1 MSRIAFSTLI
11 LLIALANS
19 LMLTHAEEEAD
30 TGNPAAEAVDG
41 ALIVKKISFEGVK
54 NTPEDFF
61 AIHIQTKVGEE
72 ISPDR
77 LSEDIKNLYKNT
89 GFFSD
94 FSDAGESPIQVEVE
108 PADGGG
114 LEVIYKL
121 VESPKIESVKIVG
134 NEELKKGKIQDA
146 ITLKPSEIYSDQ
158 RRWESERAIRKVYK
172 EKGYYLAQITSD
184 ANVDRDT
191 NTIEVTFEISEG
203 ERIKIQEINFVGNSD
218 IPAKTLSK
226 KIKTRVGKNFDENL
240 LDEDMTLLRHYYQDQ
255 GYAQIDVEGYE
266 HSLTADDSGLI
277 IEISVDEGPEY
288 IIGAY
293 DIKILHAKK
302 SAFSED
308 KIRDMLDP
316 VEGEIFDRGTFQ
328 ESIEKIQKAYHDKG
342 YLLSELSPVPQFNE
356 TTGVVDIAME
366 INEGDV
372 IVIENVEIDGL
383 EKTKKNVVKRELDRV
398 NLKRGEFLDVKSL
411 RKARQKLFQ
420 MGPFIRNIDFIPT
433 PNALGEN
440 SRDLKVEVT
449 ETSRTGMFSL
459 GGGYGTEGGI
469 FGVAEIGEN
478 NLFGRA
484 YRVHLKGELGTRDR
498 HTAELRF
505 NTPWIFGTP
514 TRLNVSLYNTRRLR
528 RYYQYQSIT
537 SGDRLLDRSIY
548 SRKGGAVTVGR
559 SIAQDMDVS
568 VRFRNEY
575 THSFNPDVN
584 TFTLDL
590 SHRASLDA
598 EVVSNELKAEFKEEN
613 ALSDNA
619 SSFIRIPGREWL
631 IEDLPNDD
639 DEESTQTAK
648 KFIVRHEEEATEF
661 DVYDYGEHPYDRS
674 VRSVT
679 FFLSRDTRDYLTS
692 IYDPVSGSLNTL
704 SYEHAGGLLRAQ
716 SEFQRYTLDSTW
728 FRGTWRNHVFA
739 AHARAGYLDSRT
751 SDDYFL
757 RYERFYLGGIDT
769 VRGYEDYS
777 IYPPRRSNEL
787 YSYGGNKVFFANFEY
802 RIPLS
807 SQLTGSAFFD
817 VGQVW
822 DEDQPNIF
830 KHINLRKGAG
840 VGIRFNLLGML
851 ARAEWGYGFDRPG
864 GEKGGK
870 LHFTIGPGF

>member
-11 LLIALANS
+11 LLFALANS
-19 LMLTHAEEEAD
+19 LMLVHAEEEAD
-30 TGNPAAEAVDG
+30 TENPAAEAVDG

-184 ANVDRDT
+184 ANVDQDT
-191 NTIEVTFEISEG
+191 NTIEVAFEISEG

-240 LDEDMTLLRHYYQDQ
+240 LDEDMTFLRHYYQDQ
-255 GYAQIDVEGYE
+255 GYAQIEVEGYE

-277 IEISVDEGPEY
+277 IDISVDEGPEY

-293 DIKILHAKK
+293 EINVLHAKK
-302 SAFSED
+302 PAFSED

-316 VEGEIFDRGTFQ
+316 VEGEIFDRGMFQ

-372 IVIENVEIDGL
+372 IIIENVEIDGL

-528 RYYQYQSIT
+528 RYYHSIVYR
-537 SGDRLLDRSIY
+537 DRGLDRSVY
-548 SRKGGAVTVGR
+548 SRKGGAVTIGR

-575 THSFNPDVN
+575 THDNRGDPLFSI
-584 TFTLDL
+584 DL
-590 SHRASLDA
+590 NHQASLNSGS
-598 EVVSNELKAEFKEEN
+598 VSDELSAEFEKSGTALSEN
-613 ALSDNA
+613 AST
-619 SSFIRIPGREWL
+619 SIYSPGREWR
-631 IEDLPNDD
+631 IEDLEDGAD
-639 DEESTQTAK
+639 ATQK
-648 KFIVRHEEEATEF
+648 YVVRQEEEALNL
-661 DVYDYGEHPYDRS
+661 DVYRHGQHPFNRS

-679 FFLSRDTRDYLTS
+679 LFLSRDTRDYLTS

-704 SYEHAGGLLRAQ
+704 SYEHAGGGLLRAD
-716 SEFQRYTLDSTW
+716 SEFQRYTLDSSW

-739 AHARAGYLDSRT
+739 AHARAGYLNSRT
-751 SDDYFL
+751 NDDWFL

-777 IYPPRRSNEL
+777 IYPPPRSNEL

-802 RIPLS
+802 RIPLG

-822 DEDQPNIF
+822 DEYQPNIF
-830 KHINLRKGAG
+830 KNINLRKGAG

>member
-1 MSRIAFSTLI
+1 MSRTAFSTLI
-11 LLIALANS
+11 LLFALANS
-19 LMLTHAEEEAD
+19 LMPTHAEEAANTE
-30 TGNPAAEAVDG
+30 NPAAEAAGAVDG

-61 AIHIQTKVGEE
+61 ALHIQTKVGEE

-121 VESPKIESVKIVG
+121 IESPKIESVKIVG

-226 KIKTRVGKNFDENL
+226 KIKTRVGKHFDENL

-255 GYAQIDVEGYE
+255 GYAQIDVEGFE
-266 HSLTADDSGLI
+266 HNLTADNSGLV

-302 SAFSED
+302 PAFSED

-316 VEGEIFDRGTFQ
+316 VEGEIFDRGRFQ

-356 TTGVVDIAME
+356 TTGVVDIAMD

-372 IVIENVEIDGL
+372 IIIENVEIDGL
-383 EKTKKNVVKRELDRV
+383 EKTKTNVVKRELDRV

-433 PNALGEN
+433 PNASGEN

-528 RYYQYQSIT
+528 RYYFNFY
-537 SGDRLLDRSIY
+537 DRNSDRSVY
-548 SRKGGAVTVGR
+548 SRKGGAVTIGR
-559 SIAQDMDVS
+559 SIAQDMDLS

-575 THSFNPDVN
+575 THDNRGDPLFSI
-584 TFTLDL
+584 DL
-590 SHRASLDA
+590 NHQASLNSGS
-598 EVVSNELKAEFKEEN
+598 VSDKLSAEFEKSGN
-613 ALSDNA
+613 ALSENA
-619 SSFIRIPGREWL
+619 STSIYSPDREWR
-631 IEDLPNDD
+631 IEDLEDGAD
-639 DEESTQTAK
+639 ATQ
-648 KFIVRHEEEATEF
+648 KFVIRQEEEALNL
-661 DVYDYGEHPYDRS
+661 DVYRHGQHPFNRS

-679 FFLSRDTRDYLTS
+679 LFLSRDTRDYLTS

-704 SYEHAGGLLRAQ
+704 SYEHAGGLLRAD
-716 SEFQRYTLDSTW
+716 SEFQRYTLDSSW

-739 AHARAGYLDSRT
+739 AHARAGYLNSRT
-751 SDDYFL
+751 NDDWFL

-777 IYPPRRSNEL
+777 IYPPPRGNEL

-802 RIPLS
+802 RIPLG

-822 DEDQPNIF
+822 DEYQPNIF

>member
-1 MSRIAFSTLI
+1 MSRIALSTLI
-11 LLIALANS
+11 LLFALANS
-19 LMLTHAEEEAD
+19 LMLARAEEAANTE
-30 TGNPAAEAVDG
+30 NPAADTVDQ
-41 ALIVKKISFEGVK
+41 ALIVKKITFEGIK
-54 NTPEDFF
+54 NAPEEFF
-61 AIHIQTKVGEE
+61 EIHIQTKVGEE

-108 PADGGG
+108 PAEGGG

-121 VESPKIESVKIVG
+121 IESPKIESVKIIG
-134 NEELKKGKIQDA
+134 NEKLKTGKIKDA

-158 RRWESERAIRKVYK
+158 RRWESERAILKVYK
-172 EKGYYLAQITSD
+172 EKGYYLAAIQSD

-203 ERIKIQEINFVGNSD
+203 ERIKIQEINFVGNND
-218 IPAKTLSK
+218 ISAKTLGK
-226 KIKTRVGKNFDENL
+226 KIKTRVGKNFDEHL
-240 LDEDMTLLRHYYQDQ
+240 LDEDTILLRHYYQDQ
-255 GYAQIDVEGYE
+255 GYAQIEVEGYE
-266 HSLTADDSGLI
+266 HRLTDDNTGLI
-277 IEISVDEGPEY
+277 IDISVDEGPEY

-302 SAFSED
+302 PAFSEK

-316 VEGEIFDRGTFQ
+316 VEGEIFDRGVFQ
-328 ESIEKIQKAYHDKG
+328 ESIEKIQKDYHDKG

-356 TTGVVDIAME
+356 TEGIVDITLN

-372 IVIENVEIDGL
+372 IVIEKVEIDGL
-383 EKTKKNVVKRELDRV
+383 EKTKRNVVKRELDRV

-440 SRDLKVEVT
+440 SRDLKVEIT

-469 FGVAEIGEN
+469 FGIAEIGEN

-484 YRVHLKGELGTRDR
+484 YRVHLKGELGTRNR

-505 NTPWIFGTP
+505 NTPWVFGTP
-514 TRLNVSLYNTRRLR
+514 TRLNVNLYNTRRLR
-528 RYYQYQSIT
+528 RYYHSIVYR
-537 SGDRLLDRSIY
+537 DRGLDRSVY

-575 THSFNPDVN
+575 THDNRGDPLFSINLN
-584 TFTLDL
+584 
-590 SHRASLDA
+590 HQASLDSG
-598 EVVSNELKAEFKEEN
+598 VDDVSKELREEFEKSGN
-613 ALSDNA
+613 ALSENA
-619 SSFIRIPGREWL
+619 SAWIYEPGSEWRIQDLEDDADATQKFVIRQ
-631 IEDLPNDD
+631 EDEGSNL
-639 DEESTQTAK
+639 
-648 KFIVRHEEEATEF
+648 
-661 DVYDYGEHPYDRS
+661 DVYRYGQHPFNRS
-674 VRSVT
+674 VRSIT

-704 SYEHAGGLLRAQ
+704 SYEHAGGLLRAD
-716 SEFQRYTLDSTW
+716 SEFQRYTLDSSW
-728 FRGTWRNHVFA
+728 FLGTWRNHVFA
-739 AHARAGYLDSRT
+739 AHARAGYLNSRIADR
-751 SDDYFL
+751 SFL

-769 VRGYEDYS
+769 VRGYENYS
-777 IYPPRRSNEL
+777 IYPPLRKNEL
-787 YSYGGNKVFFANFEY
+787 YSSGGNKVFFANFEY
-802 RIPLS
+802 RIPLGT
-807 SQLTGSAFFD
+807 QLTGSAFFD
-817 VGQVW
+817 IGQVW
-822 DEDQPNIF
+822 DEDQSNIF
-830 KHINLRKGAG
+830 KDINLRKGAG

>member
-11 LLIALANS
+11 LLFALANS
-19 LMLTHAEEEAD
+19 LMLAYAEEEAD
-30 TGNPAAEAVDG
+30 TENPAAEAVDG

-184 ANVDRDT
+184 ANVDQDT

-255 GYAQIDVEGYE
+255 GYAQIEVEGYE

-277 IEISVDEGPEY
+277 IDISVDEGPEY

-293 DIKILHAKK
+293 EINVLHAKK
-302 SAFSED
+302 PAFSED

-372 IVIENVEIDGL
+372 IIIENVEIDGL

-528 RYYQYQSIT
+528 RYYHSIVYR
-537 SGDRLLDRSIY
+537 DRGLDRSVY
-548 SRKGGAVTVGR
+548 SRKGGAVTIGR

-575 THSFNPDVN
+575 THDNRGDPLFSI
-584 TFTLDL
+584 DL
-590 SHRASLDA
+590 NHQASLNSGS
-598 EVVSNELKAEFKEEN
+598 VSDELSAAFEKSGTALSEN
-613 ALSDNA
+613 AST
-619 SSFIRIPGREWL
+619 SIYSPGREWR
-631 IEDLPNDD
+631 IEDLEDGAD
-639 DEESTQTAK
+639 ATQK
-648 KFIVRHEEEATEF
+648 YVIRQEEEALNL
-661 DVYDYGEHPYDRS
+661 DVYRHGQHPFNRS

-679 FFLSRDTRDYLTS
+679 LFLSRDTRDYLTS

-704 SYEHAGGLLRAQ
+704 SYEHAGGGLLRAD
-716 SEFQRYTLDSTW
+716 SEFQRYTLDSSW

-739 AHARAGYLDSRT
+739 AHARAGYLNSRT
-751 SDDYFL
+751 NDDWFL

-777 IYPPRRSNEL
+777 IYPPPRSNEL

-802 RIPLS
+802 RIPLG

-822 DEDQPNIF
+822 DEYQPNIF
-830 KHINLRKGAG
+830 KNINLRKGAG

>member
-30 TGNPAAEAVDG
+30 TENPAAKAVDG

-528 RYYQYQSIT
+528 RYYHSIVYR
-537 SGDRLLDRSIY
+537 DRGLDRSVY
-548 SRKGGAVTVGR
+548 SRKGGAVTIGR

-575 THSFNPDVN
+575 THDNRGDPLFSI
-584 TFTLDL
+584 DL
-590 SHRASLDA
+590 NHQASLNSGS
-598 EVVSNELKAEFKEEN
+598 VSDELSAEFEKSGTALSEN
-613 ALSDNA
+613 AST
-619 SSFIRIPGREWL
+619 SIYSPGREWR
-631 IEDLPNDD
+631 IEDLEDGAD
-639 DEESTQTAK
+639 ATQK
-648 KFIVRHEEEATEF
+648 YVIRQEEEALNL
-661 DVYDYGEHPYDRS
+661 DVYRHGQHPFNRS

-679 FFLSRDTRDYLTS
+679 LFLSRDTRDYLTS

-704 SYEHAGGLLRAQ
+704 SYEHAGGGLLRAD
-716 SEFQRYTLDSTW
+716 SEFQRYTLDSSW

-739 AHARAGYLDSRT
+739 AHARAGYLNSRT
-751 SDDYFL
+751 NDDWFL

-777 IYPPRRSNEL
+777 IYPPPRSNEL

-802 RIPLS
+802 RIPLG

-822 DEDQPNIF
+822 DEYQPNIF
-830 KHINLRKGAG
+830 KNINLRKGAG

>member
-1 MSRIAFSTLI
+1 MSRTAFSTLI
-11 LLIALANS
+11 LLFALANS
-19 LMLTHAEEEAD
+19 LMPAHAEEATNTE
-30 TGNPAAEAVDG
+30 NPAAEAAEAVDS

-61 AIHIQTKVGEE
+61 ALHIQTKVGEE

-121 VESPKIESVKIVG
+121 IESPKIESVKIVG

-146 ITLKPSEIYSDQ
+146 VTLKPSEIYSDQ

-226 KIKTRVGKNFDENL
+226 KIKTRVGKHFDENL

-255 GYAQIDVEGYE
+255 GYAQIDVEGFE
-266 HSLTADDSGLI
+266 HNLTADNSGLVI
-277 IEISVDEGPEY
+277 DISVDEGPEY

-302 SAFSED
+302 PAFSED

-316 VEGEIFDRGTFQ
+316 VEGEIFDRGRFQ

-356 TTGVVDIAME
+356 TTGVVDIAMD

-372 IVIENVEIDGL
+372 IIIENVEIDGL
-383 EKTKKNVVKRELDRV
+383 EKTKTNVVKRELDRV

-433 PNALGEN
+433 PNTSGEN

-528 RYYQYQSIT
+528 RYYFNFY
-537 SGDRLLDRSIY
+537 DRNSDRSVY
-548 SRKGGAVTVGR
+548 SRKGGAVTIGR
-559 SIAQDMDVS
+559 SIAQDMDLS

-575 THSFNPDVN
+575 THDNRGDPLFSI
-584 TFTLDL
+584 DL
-590 SHRASLDA
+590 NHQASLNSGS
-598 EVVSNELKAEFKEEN
+598 VSDELSAEFEKSGT
-613 ALSDNA
+613 ALSANA
-619 SSFIRIPGREWL
+619 TTSIYSPDREWR
-631 IEDLPNDD
+631 IEDLEDGAD
-639 DEESTQTAK
+639 ATQ
-648 KFIVRHEEEATEF
+648 KFVIRQEEEALNL
-661 DVYDYGEHPYDRS
+661 DVYRHGQHPFNRS

-679 FFLSRDTRDYLTS
+679 LFLSRDTRDYLTS

-704 SYEHAGGLLRAQ
+704 SYEHAGGLLRAD
-716 SEFQRYTLDSTW
+716 SEFQRYTLDSSW

-739 AHARAGYLDSRT
+739 AHARAGYLNSRT
-751 SDDYFL
+751 NDDWFL

-777 IYPPRRSNEL
+777 IYPPPRGNEL

-802 RIPLS
+802 RIPLG

-822 DEDQPNIF
+822 DEYQPNIF

>member
-11 LLIALANS
+11 LLFALANS
-19 LMLTHAEEEAD
+19 LMLAHAEEEAD
-30 TGNPAAEAVDG
+30 TENPAAEAVDG

-184 ANVDRDT
+184 ANVDQDT
-191 NTIEVTFEISEG
+191 NTIEVTFEINEG

-255 GYAQIDVEGYE
+255 GYAQIEVEGYE

-277 IEISVDEGPEY
+277 IDISVDEGPEY

-293 DIKILHAKK
+293 EINVLHAKK
-302 SAFSED
+302 PAFSED

-528 RYYQYQSIT
+528 RYYHSIVYR
-537 SGDRLLDRSIY
+537 DRGLDRSVY
-548 SRKGGAVTVGR
+548 SRKGGAVTIGR

-575 THSFNPDVN
+575 THDNRGDPLFSI
-584 TFTLDL
+584 DL
-590 SHRASLDA
+590 NHQASLNSGS
-598 EVVSNELKAEFKEEN
+598 VSDELSAEFEKSGTALSEN
-613 ALSDNA
+613 AST
-619 SSFIRIPGREWL
+619 SIYSPGREWR
-631 IEDLPNDD
+631 IEDLEDGAD
-639 DEESTQTAK
+639 ATQK
-648 KFIVRHEEEATEF
+648 YVIRQEEEALNL
-661 DVYDYGEHPYDRS
+661 DVYRHGQHPFNRS

-679 FFLSRDTRDYLTS
+679 LFLSRDTRDYLTS

-704 SYEHAGGLLRAQ
+704 SYEHAGGGLLRAD
-716 SEFQRYTLDSTW
+716 SEFQRYTLDSSW

-739 AHARAGYLDSRT
+739 AHARAGYLNSRT
-751 SDDYFL
+751 NDDWFL

-777 IYPPRRSNEL
+777 IYPPPRSNEL

-802 RIPLS
+802 RIPLG

-822 DEDQPNIF
+822 DEYQPNIF
-830 KHINLRKGAG
+830 KNINLRKGAG

>member
-11 LLIALANS
+11 LLIIALANS
-19 LMLTHAEEEAD
+19 LMLAHAEEAD
-30 TGNPAAEAVDG
+30 TENPAAEAVDS

-240 LDEDMTLLRHYYQDQ
+240 LDEDLTLLRHYYQDQ

-528 RYYQYQSIT
+528 RYYHSIVYR
-537 SGDRLLDRSIY
+537 DRGLDRSVY
-548 SRKGGAVTVGR
+548 SRKGGAVTIGR

-575 THSFNPDVN
+575 THDNRGDPLFSI
-584 TFTLDL
+584 DL
-590 SHRASLDA
+590 NHQASLNSGS
-598 EVVSNELKAEFKEEN
+598 VSDELSAEFEN
-613 ALSDNA
+613 SGTALSGNA
-619 SSFIRIPGREWL
+619 STSIYSPGREWR
-631 IEDLPNDD
+631 IEDLEDGAD
-639 DEESTQTAK
+639 ATQK
-648 KFIVRHEEEATEF
+648 
-661 DVYDYGEHPYDRS
+661 
-674 VRSVT
+674 
-679 FFLSRDTRDYLTS
+679 
-692 IYDPVSGSLNTL
+692 
-704 SYEHAGGLLRAQ
+704 
-716 SEFQRYTLDSTW
+716 
-728 FRGTWRNHVFA
+728 
-739 AHARAGYLDSRT
+739 
-751 SDDYFL
+751 
-757 RYERFYLGGIDT
+757 
-769 VRGYEDYS
+769 
-777 IYPPRRSNEL
+777 
-787 YSYGGNKVFFANFEY
+787 
-802 RIPLS
+802 
-807 SQLTGSAFFD
+807 
-817 VGQVW
+817 
-822 DEDQPNIF
+822 
-830 KHINLRKGAG
+830 
-840 VGIRFNLLGML
+840 
-851 ARAEWGYGFDRPG
+851 
-864 GEKGGK
+864 
-870 LHFTIGPGF
+870 

>member
-1 MSRIAFSTLI
+1 MSRTAFSTLI

-30 TGNPAAEAVDG
+30 TENPAAEAVDS

-528 RYYQYQSIT
+528 RYYHSIVYR
-537 SGDRLLDRSIY
+537 DRGLDRSVY
-548 SRKGGAVTVGR
+548 SRKGGAVTIGR

-575 THSFNPDVN
+575 THDNRGDPLFSI
-584 TFTLDL
+584 DL
-590 SHRASLDA
+590 NHQASLNSGS
-598 EVVSNELKAEFKEEN
+598 VSDELSAEFEKSGT
-613 ALSDNA
+613 ALSGNA
-619 SSFIRIPGREWL
+619 STSIYSPGREWR
-631 IEDLPNDD
+631 IEDLEDGAD
-639 DEESTQTAK
+639 ATQK
-648 KFIVRHEEEATEF
+648 YVIRQEEEALNL
-661 DVYDYGEHPYDRS
+661 DVYRHGQHPFNRS

-679 FFLSRDTRDYLTS
+679 LFLSRDTRDYLTS

-704 SYEHAGGLLRAQ
+704 SYEHAGGGLLRAD
-716 SEFQRYTLDSTW
+716 SEFQRYTLDSSW

-739 AHARAGYLDSRT
+739 AHARAGYLNSRT
-751 SDDYFL
+751 NDDWFL

-777 IYPPRRSNEL
+777 IYPPPRSNEL

-802 RIPLS
+802 RIPLG

-822 DEDQPNIF
+822 DEYQPNIF
-830 KHINLRKGAG
+830 KNINLRKGAG

>member
-11 LLIALANS
+11 LLFALVNS
-19 LMLTHAEEEAD
+19 LTLARAEETTNTETPAAD
-30 TGNPAAEAVDG
+30 TVDQ
-41 ALIVKKISFEGVK
+41 ALIVKKITFEGIK

-61 AIHIQTKVGEE
+61 EIHIQTKVGEE

-94 FSDAGESPIQVEVE
+94 FSDTGESPIKVEVE
-108 PADGGG
+108 SAEGGG
-114 LEVIYKL
+114 LEIIYKL
-121 VESPKIESVKIVG
+121 IESPKIESVKIIG
-134 NEELKKGKIQDA
+134 NEKLKTGKIKEA

-158 RRWESERAIRKVYK
+158 RRWESERAILKVYK
-172 EKGYYLAQITSD
+172 EKGYYLATIESD
-184 ANVDRDT
+184 TNIDRDT
-191 NTIEVTFEISEG
+191 DTIEVTFEISEG

-218 IPAKTLSK
+218 IPANTLGK
-226 KIKTRVGKNFDENL
+226 KIKTRVGKNFDEHL
-240 LDEDMTLLRHYYQDQ
+240 LNEDMILLRHYYQDQ
-255 GYAQIDVEGYE
+255 GYAQIEVEGHE
-266 HSLTADDSGLI
+266 HRLTDDNTGLI
-277 IEISVDEGPEY
+277 IDIAVDEGPEY
-288 IIGAY
+288 IIGSY

-302 SAFSED
+302 PAFSEK

-316 VEGEIFDRGTFQ
+316 VEGEIFDRGVFQ

-342 YLLSELSPVPQFNE
+342 YLLSELSPVPHFNE
-356 TTGVVDIAME
+356 TAGIVDIALN

-372 IVIENVEIDGL
+372 IIIEKVEIDGL
-383 EKTKKNVVKRELDRV
+383 EKTKENVIQRELDRV
-398 NLKRGEFLDVKSL
+398 NLKTGEFLDVKSL

-420 MGPFIRNIDFIPT
+420 MGPFIRNVDFIPT
-433 PNALGEN
+433 PNGSGEN
-440 SRDLKVEVT
+440 SRDLKVEIA

-514 TRLNVSLYNTRRLR
+514 TRLNLSLYNTRRLR
-528 RYYQYQSIT
+528 RYYHSIIYR
-537 SGDRLLDRSIY
+537 DRGLDRSIY

-559 SIAQDMDVS
+559 SIAQDIEVS

-584 TFTLDL
+584 TFSLDL
-590 SHRASLDA
+590 SHRASLD
-598 EVVSNELKAEFKEEN
+598 EGVVSNELKAAFKEETEEN
-613 ALSDNA
+613 ALSENA
-619 SSFIRIPGREWL
+619 SSSIRIPGREWL
-631 IEDLPNDD
+631 IEDLPGDD
-639 DEESTQTAK
+639 DTESAQTAK
-648 KFIVRHEEEATEF
+648 KFIVRHEEEAPEF
-661 DVYDYGEHPYDRS
+661 FNVYDFGEHPYDRS

-704 SYEHAGGLLRAQ
+704 SYEHAGGFLRAD
-716 SEFQRYTLDSTW
+716 SDFQRYTFDTSW
-728 FRGTWRNHVFA
+728 FLRTWRNHVFA
-739 AHARAGYLDSRT
+739 AHARAGYLNSRIR
-751 SDDYFL
+751 DDYFL
-757 RYERFYLGGIDT
+757 RYERFLLGGIDT
-769 VRGYEDYS
+769 VRGYDDYTIWPS
-777 IYPPRRSNEL
+777 SGNYF
-787 YSYGGNKVFFANFEY
+787 GGNKVFFANFEY
-802 RIPLS
+802 RIPLG
-807 SQLTGSAFFD
+807 SQLSGSAFFD
-817 VGQVW
+817 IGQVW
-822 DEDQPNIF
+822 DELEPNIF
-830 KHINLRKGAG
+830 KDINLRKGAG

>member
-1 MSRIAFSTLI
+1 MSRTAFNTLI
-11 LLIALANS
+11 LLFALANS
-19 LMLTHAEEEAD
+19 LMLTHAEEAANTE
-30 TGNPAAEAVDG
+30 NPAAEAVDG

-94 FSDAGESPIQVEVE
+94 FSDEGKSPIQIEVE

-121 VESPKIESVKIVG
+121 IESPKIESVKIVG

-184 ANVDRDT
+184 ANVDQDT

-218 IPAKTLSK
+218 LPAKTLSK
-226 KIKTRVGKNFDENL
+226 KIKTRVGKHFDENL

-266 HSLTADDSGLI
+266 HNLTADNSGLI

-293 DIKILHAKK
+293 DINILHAKK
-302 SAFSED
+302 PAFSED

-316 VEGEIFDRGTFQ
+316 VEGEIFDRGRFQ

-356 TTGVVDIAME
+356 TTGVVDIAMDM
-366 INEGDV
+366 NEGDV
-372 IVIENVEIDGL
+372 IIIENVEIDGL

-398 NLKRGEFLDVKSL
+398 NLKSGEFLDVKSL

-433 PNALGEN
+433 PNASGEN

-459 GGGYGTEGGI
+459 GGGYGTEGGV

-528 RYYQYQSIT
+528 RYYHSIVYR
-537 SGDRLLDRSIY
+537 DRGLDRSVY
-548 SRKGGAVTVGR
+548 SRKGGAITIGR
-559 SIAQDMDVS
+559 SIAQDMDLS

-575 THSFNPDVN
+575 THDNRGDPLFSI
-584 TFTLDL
+584 DL
-590 SHRASLDA
+590 NHQASLNSGS
-598 EVVSNELKAEFKEEN
+598 VSDELSAEFEKSGA
-613 ALSDNA
+613 ALSKNA
-619 SSFIRIPGREWL
+619 STSIYSPDREWR
-631 IEDLPNDD
+631 IEDLEDGAD
-639 DEESTQTAK
+639 ATQ
-648 KFIVRHEEEATEF
+648 KFVIRQEEEALNL
-661 DVYDYGEHPYDRS
+661 DVYRHGQHPFNRS

-679 FFLSRDTRDYLTS
+679 LLLSRDTRDYLTS

-704 SYEHAGGLLRAQ
+704 SYEHAGGLLRAD
-716 SEFQRYTLDSTW
+716 SEFQRYTFDSSW

-739 AHARAGYLDSRT
+739 AHARAGYLNSRT
-751 SDDYFL
+751 NDDWFL

-777 IYPPRRSNEL
+777 IYPPPRSNEL

-802 RIPLS
+802 RIPLG

-822 DEDQPNIF
+822 DEYQPNIF
-830 KHINLRKGAG
+830 KNINLRKGAG

>member
-11 LLIALANS
+11 LLFALANS
-19 LMLTHAEEEAD
+19 LMLAHAEEEAD
-30 TGNPAAEAVDG
+30 TENPAAEAVDG

-184 ANVDRDT
+184 ANVDQDT

-255 GYAQIDVEGYE
+255 GYAQIEVEGYE

-277 IEISVDEGPEY
+277 IDISVDEGPEY

-293 DIKILHAKK
+293 EINVLHAKK
-302 SAFSED
+302 PAFSED

-372 IVIENVEIDGL
+372 IIIENVEIDGL

-528 RYYQYQSIT
+528 RYYHSIVYR
-537 SGDRLLDRSIY
+537 DRGLDRSVY
-548 SRKGGAVTVGR
+548 SRKGGAVTIGR

-575 THSFNPDVN
+575 THDNRGDPLFSI
-584 TFTLDL
+584 DL
-590 SHRASLDA
+590 NHQASLNSGS
-598 EVVSNELKAEFKEEN
+598 VSDELSAAFEKSGTALSEN
-613 ALSDNA
+613 AST
-619 SSFIRIPGREWL
+619 SIYSPGREWR
-631 IEDLPNDD
+631 IEDLEDGAD
-639 DEESTQTAK
+639 ATQK
-648 KFIVRHEEEATEF
+648 YVIRQEEEALNL
-661 DVYDYGEHPYDRS
+661 DVYRHGQHPFNRS

-679 FFLSRDTRDYLTS
+679 LFLSRDTRDYLTS

-704 SYEHAGGLLRAQ
+704 SYEHAGGGLLRAD
-716 SEFQRYTLDSTW
+716 SEFQRYTLDSSW

-739 AHARAGYLDSRT
+739 AHARAGYLNSRT
-751 SDDYFL
+751 NDDWFL

-777 IYPPRRSNEL
+777 IYPPPRSNEL

-802 RIPLS
+802 RIPLG

-822 DEDQPNIF
+822 DEYQPNIF
-830 KHINLRKGAG
+830 KNINLRKGAG

>member
-1 MSRIAFSTLI
+1 MSRIEFSTLI

-19 LMLTHAEEEAD
+19 LMLAHAEEEAD
-30 TGNPAAEAVDG
+30 TENPAAKAVDG

-240 LDEDMTLLRHYYQDQ
+240 LSEDMTLLRHYYQDQ
-255 GYAQIDVEGYE
+255 GYAQIDVKGYE
-266 HSLTADDSGLI
+266 HSLTVDDSGLI

-528 RYYQYQSIT
+528 RYYHSNVYR
-537 SGDRLLDRSIY
+537 DRGLDRSVY

-568 VRFRNEY
+568 VRLRNEY
-575 THSFNPDVN
+575 THDNRGDPLFSI
-584 TFTLDL
+584 DL
-590 SHRASLDA
+590 NHQASLNSGS
-598 EVVSNELKAEFKEEN
+598 VSDELSAEFEKSGSALSEN
-613 ALSDNA
+613 AST
-619 SSFIRIPGREWL
+619 SIYSPGREWRITDL
-631 IEDLPNDD
+631 EDGADV
-639 DEESTQTAK
+639 TQK
-648 KFIVRHEEEATEF
+648 YVVRQEEEALNL
-661 DVYDYGEHPYDRS
+661 DVYRRGQHPFNRS

-679 FFLSRDTRDYLTS
+679 LFLSRDTRDYLTS

-704 SYEHAGGLLRAQ
+704 SYEHAGGGLLRAD
-716 SEFQRYTLDSTW
+716 SDFQRYTLDSSW

-739 AHARAGYLDSRT
+739 AHARAGYLNSRT
-751 SDDYFL
+751 NDDWFL
-757 RYERFYLGGIDT
+757 SYERFYLGGIDT
-769 VRGYEDYS
+769 VRGYEDRS
-777 IYPPRRSNEL
+777 IYPPLRSNEF

-802 RIPLS
+802 RIPLG

-822 DEDQPNIF
+822 DEYQPNIF
-830 KHINLRKGAG
+830 KNINLRKGAG

>member
-30 TGNPAAEAVDG
+30 TENPAAEAVDG

-226 KIKTRVGKNFDENL
+226 KIKTRVGKHFDENL

-528 RYYQYQSIT
+528 RYYHSIVYR
-537 SGDRLLDRSIY
+537 DRGLDRSVY
-548 SRKGGAVTVGR
+548 SRKGGAVTIGR

-575 THSFNPDVN
+575 THDNRGDPLFSI
-584 TFTLDL
+584 DL
-590 SHRASLDA
+590 NHQASLNSGS
-598 EVVSNELKAEFKEEN
+598 VSDELSAEFEKSGTALSEN
-613 ALSDNA
+613 AST
-619 SSFIRIPGREWL
+619 SIYSPGREWR
-631 IEDLPNDD
+631 IEDLEDGAD
-639 DEESTQTAK
+639 ATQK
-648 KFIVRHEEEATEF
+648 YVIRQEEEALNL
-661 DVYDYGEHPYDRS
+661 DVYRHGQHPFNRS

-679 FFLSRDTRDYLTS
+679 LFLSRDTRDYLTS

-704 SYEHAGGLLRAQ
+704 SYEHAGGGLLRAD
-716 SEFQRYTLDSTW
+716 SEFQRYTLDSSW

-739 AHARAGYLDSRT
+739 AHARAGYLNSRT
-751 SDDYFL
+751 NDDWFL

-777 IYPPRRSNEL
+777 IYPPPRSNEL

-802 RIPLS
+802 RIPLG

-822 DEDQPNIF
+822 DEYQPNIF
-830 KHINLRKGAG
+830 KNINLRKGAG

>member
-11 LLIALANS
+11 LLFALANS
-19 LMLTHAEEEAD
+19 LMLAHAEEEAD
-30 TGNPAAEAVDG
+30 TENPAAEAVDG

-184 ANVDRDT
+184 ANVDQDT
-191 NTIEVTFEISEG
+191 NTIEVTFEINEG

-255 GYAQIDVEGYE
+255 GYAQIEVEGYE

-277 IEISVDEGPEY
+277 IDISVDEGPEY

-293 DIKILHAKK
+293 EINVLHAKK
-302 SAFSED
+302 PAFSED

-528 RYYQYQSIT
+528 RYYHSIVYR
-537 SGDRLLDRSIY
+537 DRGLDRSVY
-548 SRKGGAVTVGR
+548 SRKGGAVTIGR

-575 THSFNPDVN
+575 THDNRGDPLFSI
-584 TFTLDL
+584 DL
-590 SHRASLDA
+590 NHQASLNSGS
-598 EVVSNELKAEFKEEN
+598 VSDELSAEFEKSGTALSEN
-613 ALSDNA
+613 AST
-619 SSFIRIPGREWL
+619 SIYSPGREWR
-631 IEDLPNDD
+631 IEDLEDGAD
-639 DEESTQTAK
+639 ATQK
-648 KFIVRHEEEATEF
+648 YVIRQEEEALNL
-661 DVYDYGEHPYDRS
+661 DVYRHGQHPFNRS

-679 FFLSRDTRDYLTS
+679 LFLSRDTRDYLTS

-704 SYEHAGGLLRAQ
+704 SNEHAGGGLLRAD
-716 SEFQRYTLDSTW
+716 SEFQRYTLDSSW

-739 AHARAGYLDSRT
+739 AHARAGYLNSRT
-751 SDDYFL
+751 NDDWFL

-777 IYPPRRSNEL
+777 IYPPPRSNEL

-802 RIPLS
+802 RIPLG

-822 DEDQPNIF
+822 DEYQPNIF
-830 KHINLRKGAG
+830 KNINLRKGAG

>member
-1 MSRIAFSTLI
+1 MSRTAFSTLI
-11 LLIALANS
+11 LLFALANS
-19 LMLTHAEEEAD
+19 LMPAHAEEAANTE
-30 TGNPAAEAVDG
+30 NPAAEAAGAVDG

-61 AIHIQTKVGEE
+61 ALHIQTKVGEE

-121 VESPKIESVKIVG
+121 IESPKIESVKIVG

-226 KIKTRVGKNFDENL
+226 KIKTRVGKHFDENL

-255 GYAQIDVEGYE
+255 GYAQIDVEGFE
-266 HSLTADDSGLI
+266 HNLTADNSGLVI
-277 IEISVDEGPEY
+277 DISVDEGPEY

-302 SAFSED
+302 PAFSED

-316 VEGEIFDRGTFQ
+316 VEGEIFDRGRFQ

-356 TTGVVDIAME
+356 TTGVVDIAMD

-372 IVIENVEIDGL
+372 IIIENVEIDGL
-383 EKTKKNVVKRELDRV
+383 EKTKTNVVKRELDRV

-433 PNALGEN
+433 PNASGEN

-528 RYYQYQSIT
+528 RYYFNFY
-537 SGDRLLDRSIY
+537 DRNSDRSVY
-548 SRKGGAVTVGR
+548 SRKGGAVTIGR
-559 SIAQDMDVS
+559 SIAQDMDLS

-575 THSFNPDVN
+575 THDNRGDPLFSI
-584 TFTLDL
+584 DL
-590 SHRASLDA
+590 NHQASLNSGS
-598 EVVSNELKAEFKEEN
+598 VSDELSAEFEKSGN
-613 ALSDNA
+613 ALSENA
-619 SSFIRIPGREWL
+619 STSIYSPDREWR
-631 IEDLPNDD
+631 IEDLEDGAD
-639 DEESTQTAK
+639 ATQ
-648 KFIVRHEEEATEF
+648 KFVIRQEEEALNL
-661 DVYDYGEHPYDRS
+661 DVYRHGQHPFNRS

-679 FFLSRDTRDYLTS
+679 LFLSRDTRDYLTS

-704 SYEHAGGLLRAQ
+704 SYEHAGGLLRAD
-716 SEFQRYTLDSTW
+716 SEFQRYTLDSSW

-739 AHARAGYLDSRT
+739 AHARAGYLNSRT
-751 SDDYFL
+751 NDDWFL

-777 IYPPRRSNEL
+777 IYPPPRGNEL

-802 RIPLS
+802 RIPLG

-822 DEDQPNIF
+822 DEYQPNIF

>member
-1 MSRIAFSTLI
+1 MFRIAFSTLI
-11 LLIALANS
+11 LLFALANS
-19 LMLTHAEEEAD
+19 LMLAYAEEEAD
-30 TGNPAAEAVDG
+30 TENPAAEAVDG

-184 ANVDRDT
+184 ANVDQDT

-255 GYAQIDVEGYE
+255 GYAQIEVEGYE

-277 IEISVDEGPEY
+277 IDISVDEGPEY

-293 DIKILHAKK
+293 EINVLHAKK
-302 SAFSED
+302 PAFSED

-372 IVIENVEIDGL
+372 IIIENVEIDGL

-528 RYYQYQSIT
+528 RYYHSIVYR
-537 SGDRLLDRSIY
+537 DRGLDRSVY
-548 SRKGGAVTVGR
+548 SRKGGAVTIGR

-575 THSFNPDVN
+575 THDNRGDPLFSI
-584 TFTLDL
+584 DL
-590 SHRASLDA
+590 NHQASLNSSS
-598 EVVSNELKAEFKEEN
+598 VSDELSAAFEKSGTALSEN
-613 ALSDNA
+613 AST
-619 SSFIRIPGREWL
+619 SIYSPGREWR
-631 IEDLPNDD
+631 IEDLEDGAD
-639 DEESTQTAK
+639 ATQK
-648 KFIVRHEEEATEF
+648 YVIRQEEEALNL
-661 DVYDYGEHPYDRS
+661 DVYRHGQHPFNRS

-679 FFLSRDTRDYLTS
+679 LFLSRDTRDYLTS

-704 SYEHAGGLLRAQ
+704 SYEHAGGGLLRAD
-716 SEFQRYTLDSTW
+716 SEFQRYTLDSSW

-739 AHARAGYLDSRT
+739 AHARAGYLNSRT
-751 SDDYFL
+751 NDDWFL

-777 IYPPRRSNEL
+777 IYPPPRSNEL

-802 RIPLS
+802 RIPLG

-822 DEDQPNIF
+822 DEYQPNIF
-830 KHINLRKGAG
+830 KNINLRKGAG

>member
-1 MSRIAFSTLI
+1 
-11 LLIALANS
+11 
-19 LMLTHAEEEAD
+19 
-30 TGNPAAEAVDG
+30 
-41 ALIVKKISFEGVK
+41 
-54 NTPEDFF
+54 
-61 AIHIQTKVGEE
+61 
-72 ISPDR
+72 
-77 LSEDIKNLYKNT
+77 
-89 GFFSD
+89 
-94 FSDAGESPIQVEVE
+94 
-108 PADGGG
+108 
-114 LEVIYKL
+114 
-121 VESPKIESVKIVG
+121 
-134 NEELKKGKIQDA
+134 
-146 ITLKPSEIYSDQ
+146 
-158 RRWESERAIRKVYK
+158 
-172 EKGYYLAQITSD
+172 
-184 ANVDRDT
+184 
-191 NTIEVTFEISEG
+191 
-203 ERIKIQEINFVGNSD
+203 
-218 IPAKTLSK
+218 
-226 KIKTRVGKNFDENL
+226 
-240 LDEDMTLLRHYYQDQ
+240 MTLLRHYYQDQ
-255 GYAQIDVEGYE
+255 GYAQIDVEGFE
-266 HSLTADDSGLI
+266 HNLTADNSGLVI
-277 IEISVDEGPEY
+277 DISVDEGPEY

-302 SAFSED
+302 PAFSED

-316 VEGEIFDRGTFQ
+316 VEGEIFDRGRFQ

-356 TTGVVDIAME
+356 TTGVVDIAMD

-372 IVIENVEIDGL
+372 IIIENVEIDGL
-383 EKTKKNVVKRELDRV
+383 EKTKTNVVKRELDRV

-433 PNALGEN
+433 PNASGEN

-528 RYYQYQSIT
+528 RYYFNFY
-537 SGDRLLDRSIY
+537 DRNSDRSVY
-548 SRKGGAVTVGR
+548 SRKGGAVTIGR
-559 SIAQDMDVS
+559 SIAQDMDLS

-575 THSFNPDVN
+575 THDNRGDPLFSI
-584 TFTLDL
+584 DL
-590 SHRASLDA
+590 NHQASLNSGS
-598 EVVSNELKAEFKEEN
+598 VSDELSAEFEKSGT
-613 ALSDNA
+613 ALSANA
-619 SSFIRIPGREWL
+619 TTSIYSPDREWR
-631 IEDLPNDD
+631 IEDLEDGAD
-639 DEESTQTAK
+639 ATQ
-648 KFIVRHEEEATEF
+648 KFVIRQEEEALNL
-661 DVYDYGEHPYDRS
+661 DVYRHGQHPFNRS

-679 FFLSRDTRDYLTS
+679 LFLSRDTRDYLTS

-704 SYEHAGGLLRAQ
+704 SYEHAGGLLRAD
-716 SEFQRYTLDSTW
+716 SEFQRYTLDSSW

-739 AHARAGYLDSRT
+739 AHARAGYLNSRT
-751 SDDYFL
+751 NDDWFL

-777 IYPPRRSNEL
+777 IYPPPRGNEL

-802 RIPLS
+802 RIPLG

-822 DEDQPNIF
+822 DEYQPNIF

>member
-1 MSRIAFSTLI
+1 MFRIAFSTWI
-11 LLIALANS
+11 LLFALANS
-19 LMLTHAEEEAD
+19 LMLSHAEEGASTEK
-30 TGNPAAEAVDG
+30 PAAEDFDG

-77 LSEDIKNLYKNT
+77 LSDDIKNLYKNT

-94 FSDAGESPIQVEVE
+94 FSDEGKSPIQIEVE

-121 VESPKIESVKIVG
+121 IESPKIESVKIVG

-218 IPAKTLSK
+218 LPAKTLSK
-226 KIKTRVGKNFDENL
+226 KIKTRVGKHFDENL

-266 HSLTADDSGLI
+266 QNLTADKSGLI

-302 SAFSED
+302 PAFSED

-316 VEGEIFDRGTFQ
+316 VEGEIFDRGRFQ

-356 TTGVVDIAME
+356 TTGVVDIAMDM
-366 INEGDV
+366 NEGDV
-372 IVIENVEIDGL
+372 IIIENVEIDGL

-398 NLKRGEFLDVKSL
+398 NLKSGEFLDVKSL

-433 PNALGEN
+433 PNASGEN

-459 GGGYGTEGGI
+459 GGGYGTAGGV

-528 RYYQYQSIT
+528 RYYHSIVYR
-537 SGDRLLDRSIY
+537 DRGLDRSVY
-548 SRKGGAVTVGR
+548 SRKGGAVTIGR
-559 SIAQDMDVS
+559 SIARDMDVS

-575 THSFNPDVN
+575 THDDRGDPLFSINLN
-584 TFTLDL
+584 
-590 SHRASLDA
+590 HQASLNSGS
-598 EVVSNELKAEFKEEN
+598 VSDELSAEFEKSGA
-613 ALSDNA
+613 ALSTNA
-619 SSFIRIPGREWL
+619 STSIYSPDREWR
-631 IEDLPNDD
+631 IEDLEDGAD
-639 DEESTQTAK
+639 ATQ
-648 KFIVRHEEEATEF
+648 KFVIRQEEEALNL
-661 DVYDYGEHPYDRS
+661 DVYRHGQHPFNRS

-679 FFLSRDTRDYLTS
+679 LLLSSDTRDYLTS

-704 SYEHAGGLLRAQ
+704 SYEHAGGLLRAD
-716 SEFQRYTLDSTW
+716 SEFQRYTLDSSW

-739 AHARAGYLDSRT
+739 AHARAGYLNSRT
-751 SDDYFL
+751 NDDWFL

-777 IYPPRRSNEL
+777 IYPPPRSNEL

-802 RIPLS
+802 RIPLG

-822 DEDQPNIF
+822 DENQPNIF